1 MAPKANLAD
10 WSTSYSQYLARSAAL
25 SARTLSLY
33 QLALDRISQ
42 GKLRPTIFQDHFPV
56 FAAAYAPEFSRQLS
70 AVASRFLSE
79 LVGLGASFAQ
89 QPNAAAPE
97 PEIVPPRFDESNPA
111 RWYEELAEYA
121 GKLNARALRAYRT
134 QLDRVAAGETT
145 PSEVQQDA
153 TERMSGQ
160 LPDFMQSMTQA
171 YFDFL
176 NGLNDV
182 RSKYEGTYFQGLL
195 ATAKQED
202 SDAPMSLD
210 LTGPIGSTVA
220 ASLAVTNTSGQRAQI
235 IHQVFDV
242 RRVDGVGPSVIPDVA
257 FAPETLE
264 LEPDEEGTL
273 TLSLQLDLATYDV
286 DALYTGKL
294 RLAGASEVPL
304 ELKLRIL
311 ATDGTLH
318 PANSEPPV

>member
-1 MAPKANLAD
+1 MAGKTHAAD
-10 WSTSYSQYLARSAAL
+10 WSTSYSQYLARSAAI
-25 SARTLSLY
+25 SARTLNLY
-33 QLALDRISQ
+33 QLALARISQ
-42 GKLRPTIFQDHFPV
+42 GKLPPTIFQDHFPA
-56 FAAAYAPEFSRQLS
+56 FATAHTPEFSRQLS
-70 AVASRFLSE
+70 VVASRFLSE
-79 LVGLGASFAQ
+79 LVRLGASFAQ
-89 QPNAAAPE
+89 QPNAAASE

-318 PANSEPPV
+318 PTNSEPPV